1 MLKNEKIISRE
12 QARQM
17 TRRLQAEGRKV
28 VFTNGCFDILH
39 VGHIELLEAARRLG
53 DVLIVGINSDASV
66 RRLKGPHRP
75 VTGETDRARILA
87 ALAVVDFVV
96 VFGEDTPQELIG
108 EIIPD
113 ILVKGGD
120 YNLDTIIGRDIVES
134 HGGQIVVFPLV
145 QGKSTSDLINKLF
158 RL

>member
-75 VTGETDRARILA
+75 VTDETDRARILA
-87 ALAVVDFVV
+87 ALAVVDFIVI
-96 VFGEDTPQELIG
+96 FGEDTPQVLIG